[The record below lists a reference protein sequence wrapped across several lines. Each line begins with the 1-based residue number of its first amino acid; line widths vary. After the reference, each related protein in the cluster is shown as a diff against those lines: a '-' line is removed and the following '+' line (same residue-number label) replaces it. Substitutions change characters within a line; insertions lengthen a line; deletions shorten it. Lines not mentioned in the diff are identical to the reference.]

1 MESLILLL
9 VPIIVS
15 MLTQLVKSAN
25 RIRFSENKNTIL
37 RFFAG
42 TASFIGVVA
51 INWADGGELPV
62 DEIAVYS
69 EAVVAF
75 LATQIPYWYAKA
87 KHK

>member
-9 VPIIVS
+9 VPIVVS
-15 MLTQLVKSAN
+15 LITQLVKSAN

-51 INWADGGELPV
+51 INLADGGEIPV
-62 DEIAVYS
+62 DDIAVYA
-69 EAVVAF
+69 EALIAF
-75 LATQIPYWYAKA
+75 LATQIPYWLAKS
-87 KHK
+87 KK